1 MTDVPSQ
8 EGRVALVTGANSGL
22 GRHTAMALAARG
34 ARVLLACRDPGKAEA
49 AAREIASL
57 TGGAAEPVRLDLA
70 DLGSVRAAAAEAMDR
85 AGGTLHILV
94 NNAGIMA
101 NPHRVSADGHELQLA
116 TNHLGHAALT
126 WLLMPALRAS
136 PGARVVT
143 VSSGAHRGPG
153 LDVADLDFERRPYDK
168 WAAYN
173 QSKLANLLFA
183 FELDRRARAAGLDLV
198 SAAAHPGMARTGL
211 FTSSA
216 RAQGGRALV
225 ALTTIIA
232 RVACQPAAKGAL
244 PQLHAATMPGVQGG
258 EYFGPGGFAETR
270 GRPVLAECAPA
281 ARDEHLAAR
290 LWKETAR
297 LTGVI
302 PAPA

>member
-1 MTDVPSQ
+1 MIPSQ
-8 EGRVALVTGANSGL
+8 EGRIALVTGANSGL
-22 GRHTAMALAARG
+22 GRQTAMALAAGG
-34 ARVLLACRDPGKAEA
+34 ARVLLACRDLGKAA
-49 AAREIASL
+49 AVAEGI
-57 TGGAAEPVRLDLA
+57 TGAESVRLDLA
-70 DLGSVRAAAAEAMDR
+70 DLGSVRAAAAEVMDR
-85 AGGTLHILV
+85 TGGVLHLLV

-101 NPHRVSADGHELQLA
+101 VPHRVSADGHELQLA

-126 WLLMPALRAS
+126 WLLMPALRAG

-211 FTSSA
+211 FTGSA

-225 ALTTIIA
+225 AFAAVVT
-232 RVACQPAAKGAL
+232 RVVCQPAAKGAL
-244 PQLHAATMPGVQGG
+244 PQVYAATMPGVQGG
-258 EYFGPGGFAETR
+258 QYFGPGGFAEMR

-281 ARDEHLAAR
+281 ARDGHTAAL

-297 LTGVI
+297 LTGI
-302 PAPA
+302 TPDPS